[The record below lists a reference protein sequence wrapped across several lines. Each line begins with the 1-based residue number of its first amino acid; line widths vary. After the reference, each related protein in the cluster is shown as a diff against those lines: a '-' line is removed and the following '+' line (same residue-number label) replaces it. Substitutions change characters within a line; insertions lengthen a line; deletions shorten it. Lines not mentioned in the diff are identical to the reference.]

1 MLDSAPGE
9 TELMANVTFYGA
21 CGVVTGSCTLL
32 SWSDRKVLVDCGLYQ
47 GDEELEMRNWGE
59 SVPW

>member
-9 TELMANVTFYGA
+9 IIPMANVTFYGA

-32 SWSDRKVLVDCGLYQ
+32 SWSDRRVLVDCGFYQ
-47 GDEELEMRNWGE
+47 GDEELELRGE